1 MVTCRVCLSN
11 PPIGAAGVVLEPE
24 AALQWVC
31 DLCQNEKEPEAS
43 EVRYYVVFLVTSL
56 KLCIIQDPSCLLCPR
71 PKKDAKKTQFYPP
84 SDTYLRACKPTEG
97 QGWVHVL
104 CSVFIPE
111 VRFADSS
118 RLRLVE
124 GINTIPKERWTT
136 VSVAYVSSLWRY

>member
-97 QGWVHVL
+97 QGWVHQL
-104 CSVFIPE
+104 CSLFFSEIQYSDPE
-111 VRFADSS
+111 KMK
-118 RLRLVE
+118 LVE
-124 GINTIPKERWTT
+124 GISTISTSKWRG
-136 VSVAYVSSLWRY
+136 VNSSP